1 MSPGPRPAAGP
12 AAMTPS
18 PRSAA
23 GAGAVTPRPHPAPG
37 PAAVVAGPPPV
48 AGAAAVPL
56 ARLWLR
62 PVPWAWLALL
72 VAGWVPLARLA
83 AAAPADPELG
93 VTAFRLAAVGL
104 GLGAAV
110 LAAPETDPPRDL
122 LRAVP
127 VPRWVGLAVRLA
139 GWLVLGVPAVVVAAA
154 WVDGTGGWPA
164 ADLVRA
170 ALPGFLLMTAVCF
183 LAAGPTSVL
192 GGGGAGLAA
201 VLASSTAARTWPERF
216 PIQLL
221 AVPGDPGWPASQPW
235 TVATAATLVA
245 AALALEH
252 RAGTR
257 LAPPSLRTSPSARA
271 TRIRPGP

>member
-1 MSPGPRPAAGP
+1 MNPAPRPAAGSP
-12 AAMTPS
+12 AVP
-18 PRSAA
+18 
-23 GAGAVTPRPHPAPG
+23 
-37 PAAVVAGPPPV
+37 GPPPI
-48 AGAAAVPL
+48 ARAAAVTL
-56 ARLWLR
+56 AGGWLR
-62 PVPWAWLALL
+62 PVPWARLGLL

-83 AAAPADPELG
+83 AAAPADPEVG

-122 LRAVP
+122 LRAAP

-154 WVDGTGGWPA
+154 WVDGTGGWAA
-164 ADLVRA
+164 ADLVRV
-170 ALPGFLLMTAVCF
+170 ALPGFLLLTAVCF

-201 VLASSTAARTWPERF
+201 VLASHTAARTWPERF

-221 AVPGDPGWPASQPW
+221 AVPGDPAWPASRTW
-235 TVATAATLVA
+235 TVAAAATLVA
-245 AALALEH
+245 AALLLEH
-252 RAGTR
+252 RAGAR
-257 LAPPSLRTSPSARA
+257 LAPPSLRPFPPIRA